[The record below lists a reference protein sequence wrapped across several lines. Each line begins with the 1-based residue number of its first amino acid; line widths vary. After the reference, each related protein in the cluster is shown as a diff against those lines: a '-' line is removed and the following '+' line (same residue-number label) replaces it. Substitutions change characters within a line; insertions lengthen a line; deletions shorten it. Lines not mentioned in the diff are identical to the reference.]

1 MGGIGDARLEAAG
14 IPPETESGRLDFHS
28 LRATYATLLA
38 RVGVNL
44 QTAQALMR
52 HSDPKLTAKTYTKLG
67 ITDFAETVRRL
78 DVALPT
84 RSSDNQKGTV
94 QRNT

>member
-1 MGGIGDARLEAAG
+1 MIALDLQEAG
-14 IPPETESGRLDFHS
+14 LPPETGSGRLDFHS
-28 LRATYATLLA
+28 LRGTYATLLA

-67 ITDFAETVRRL
+67 ITDFAETIRRL

-84 RSSDNQKGTV
+84 RSGDNQKGTV
-94 QRNT
+94 QTNS